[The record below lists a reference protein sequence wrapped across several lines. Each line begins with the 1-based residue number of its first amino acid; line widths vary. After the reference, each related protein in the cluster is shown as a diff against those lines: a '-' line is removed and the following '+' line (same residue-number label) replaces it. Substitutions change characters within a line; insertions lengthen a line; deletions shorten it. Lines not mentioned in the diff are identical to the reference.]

1 MKYAKY
7 KKYKNSNIPWLG
19 EIPEHW
25 EVMRAKTIGWFN
37 GSTVDKKIIEGES
50 LVRIVNFTDVF
61 NNRSLEIHNKTFMKV
76 SAKPSQIASFN
87 LKIGDVLFTPSSED
101 RLDIGRSNVVKYSE
115 KDLLYSY
122 HLIRLRFVKDIDIN
136 YHCCPVKIKN
146 RELSFLRPS
155 FYWIWM

>member
-1 MKYAKY
+1 MTISFVMTNLLKPFPIILLTTLKIGTMTNFMAIY
-7 KKYKNSNIPWLG
+7 KPYPKYKNSNIPWLG

-76 SAKPSQIASFN
+76 SAKPSQITSFN

-101 RLDIGRSNVVKYSE
+101 RL
-115 KDLLYSY
+115 
-122 HLIRLRFVKDIDIN
+122 
-136 YHCCPVKIKN
+136 
-146 RELSFLRPS
+146 
-155 FYWIWM
+155 